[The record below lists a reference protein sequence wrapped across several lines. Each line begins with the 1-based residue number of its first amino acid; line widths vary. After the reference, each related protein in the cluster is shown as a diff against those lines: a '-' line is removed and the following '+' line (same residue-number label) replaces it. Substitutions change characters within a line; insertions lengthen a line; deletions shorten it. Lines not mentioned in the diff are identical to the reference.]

1 MEELT
6 ARLDRLEWANRRLSW
21 LVSAAMVGVV
31 LLGLLDFVAP
41 KSSSVEGR
49 RFIVKDETDVSGQSL
64 VTLIGLLAVATWRKR
79 PTVKRSYG
87 LFLYDEGGQPAR
99 GLGHDS

>member
-49 RFIVKDETDVSGQSL
+49 RFIVKDETGRVRAILGD
-64 VTLIGLLAVATWRKR
+64 ADW
-79 PTVKRSYG
+79 
-87 LFLYDEGGQPAR
+87 FAR
-99 GLGHDS
+99 GGNVAKETDRETKLWSFSL

>member
-31 LLGLLDFVAP
+31 LLGLLDLWPQKVPPSRAGD
-41 KSSSVEGR
+41 SSSR
-49 RFIVKDETDVSGQSL
+49 TKRDVSGQSL